1 MTDEK
6 KTKQPA
12 QNYIIYNKIMGSL
25 LLKPLKYDVDLTQII
40 YMNTRQYQMYIV
52 LSV

>member
-1 MTDEK
+1 MTDKNEADQ
-6 KTKQPA
+6 TD
-12 QNYIIYNKIMGSL
+12 IISYNKIMGSL